1 MNHLIHIIETYLLP
15 IATKVGDNKLL
26 RSISNAFMSLMPV
39 IIAGAIFTLLANLN
53 IEVYQSFILSI
64 GLKQIF
70 AFIPNVTSN
79 MLAIYAAFFV
89 AYEYTKQL
97 KLQRFQLIAGAT
109 SLVVFLL
116 MIPLGVTATEGEV
129 TITVAAA
136 LSTSWLGAGG
146 LFSAM
151 IIGLI
156 VPAIFY
162 FFDTKHIEIKMPD
175 GVPPMISNSF
185 SAIMPVLL
193 IVFLFAIARYLF
205 TLTSYG
211 DLNNMIYSILRMP
224 LAKLGGSPFTW
235 VVLTLMCCFLWFFGI
250 QGGMVINPFLVMLY
264 QAATLENLAAYAA
277 GDPLPNKIIMSC
289 WLGYTSVGGAGGTLG
304 LCLIMFFLAKSKRY
318 KTLGKIALP
327 AGCCGINEPIIFG
340 APVVLNPILLI
351 PFLLTPVLTFTL
363 SYILTNLQVL
373 PILYG
378 TDIAMGTPVILSG
391 LLAGGQ
397 RVAIWQ
403 VGIILIQMVIYY
415 PFFKVLDR
423 QACKE
428 EINTVEETGTRS

>member
-1 MNHLIHIIETYLLP
+1 MNKLVGFIEKYLLP
-15 IATKVGDNKLL
+15 LATKVGDNKLL
-26 RSISNAFMSLMPV
+26 RSISNAFMSLMPI

-53 IEVYQSFILSI
+53 IEFYQNFITSI

-70 AFIPNVTSN
+70 SFVPNVTSN
-79 MLAIYAAFFV
+79 MLAIYAALFV
-89 AYEYTKQL
+89 AYEFCKQL
-97 KLQRFQLIAGAT
+97 KLTRFSLIAGAT
-109 SLVVFLL
+109 SLVMFLL
-116 MIPLGVTATEGEV
+116 MIPLGITATEGEIS
-129 TITVAAA
+129 ITVAAA

-156 VPAIFY
+156 VPGIFY
-162 FFDTKHIEIKMPD
+162 FFDAKHIEIKMPD

-185 SAIMPVLL
+185 SAILPVLL
-193 IVFLFAIARYLF
+193 IAFLFAIARYLF

-211 DLNNMIYSILRMP
+211 DLNTMIYTILRMP

-235 VVLTLMCCFLWFFGI
+235 VVLTLMCCFMWFFGI

-277 GDPLPNKIIMSC
+277 GNPLPNKIIMSC

-304 LCLIMFFLAKSKRY
+304 LCILMFFMAKSQRY

-351 PFLLTPVLTFTL
+351 PFLLTPVLTFAL
-363 SYILTNLQVL
+363 SYLLTNLNIL

-403 VGIILIQMVIYY
+403 VGIILIQMCIYF
-415 PFFKVLDR
+415 PFFKVLDK
-423 QACKE
+423 QAQKE
-428 EINTVEETGTRS
+428 ESMAIEE